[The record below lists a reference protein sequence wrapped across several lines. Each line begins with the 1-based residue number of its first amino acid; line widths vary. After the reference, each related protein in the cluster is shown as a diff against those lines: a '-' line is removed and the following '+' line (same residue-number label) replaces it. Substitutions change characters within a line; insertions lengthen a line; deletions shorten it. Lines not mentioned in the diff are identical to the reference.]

1 MMLAGPH
8 AGLSALVNF
17 NCHLFDPFDRGNPHR
32 SLLGGKDR
40 RDGRR
45 TRRTRLDE
53 RVVYL
58 EGGSRSTERVERNRA
73 PRHVIAPAI
82 LPLEWHVRTSHARL
96 REQRGEYA
104 GAS

>member
-8 AGLSALVNF
+8 AGLGALVDF
-17 NCHLFDPFDRGNPHR
+17 NCYLFDCFDRRKPDC

-73 PRHVIAPAI
+73 LRHMIAPAI
-82 LPLEWHVRTSHARL
+82 LSFERHVRTSHSRL
-96 REQRGEYA
+96 REQRGE
-104 GAS
+104 